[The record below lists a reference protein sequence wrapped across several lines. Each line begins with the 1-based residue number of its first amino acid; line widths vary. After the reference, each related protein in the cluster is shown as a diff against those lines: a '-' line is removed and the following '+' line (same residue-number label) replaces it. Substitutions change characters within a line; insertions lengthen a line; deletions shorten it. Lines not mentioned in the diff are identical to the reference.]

1 MVMEECPVLKGASG
15 FSGMPDPGG
24 EPLELCEECGS
35 PLEEGVCRSCGPG
48 FRNGSSPVGAA
59 PLDRRELSR
68 VLGRSVGVR
77 AHGSYSLSMRQE
89 ERMAPLRKEI
99 ELLVERFS
107 APPEVKASVKQNAEH
122 LAVKIMDD
130 LGPTKAAIAS
140 VAQEFLRVGRNLVE
154 VSTCI
159 SQVHP
164 GMDRW
169 KDLIVEV
176 YPTPEGDLRVLVDGR
191 ERPFRSYSD
200 GLYQKLRIPLFASDG
215 GALVELKNA
224 RLTQR
229 GYDAKRVEPLG
240 PSEFQMGTGERNF
253 ELFKVLEEARLS
265 GSVADS
271 GADLS
276 ALFRKYSISKLPTTG
291 RLLREA
297 GMLQQVSAKYA
308 TLLTQKVGDG
318 RGRSPRKLAEEAL
331 FEACADLV
339 PGCLSNSIIR
349 KYHLKQSEMSSLV
362 VKSELAAWQG

>member
-1 MVMEECPVLKGASG
+1 
-15 FSGMPDPGG
+15 
-24 EPLELCEECGS
+24 
-35 PLEEGVCRSCGPG
+35 
-48 FRNGSSPVGAA
+48 
-59 PLDRRELSR
+59 
-68 VLGRSVGVR
+68 
-77 AHGSYSLSMRQE
+77 
-89 ERMAPLRKEI
+89 
-99 ELLVERFS
+99 
-107 APPEVKASVKQNAEH
+107 
-122 LAVKIMDD
+122 MDD

-140 VAQEFLRVGRNLVE
+140 VAQEFLRVGRNLAE

-159 SQVHP
+159 SQVYP

-169 KDLIVEV
+169 RDLIVEV
-176 YPTPEGDLRVLVDGR
+176 YPTPEGDLRVLVDGQ

-200 GLYQKLRIPLFASDG
+200 GLYLKLRIPLFASDG
-215 GALVELKNA
+215 GALIELKNA

-240 PSEFQMGTGERNF
+240 PSEFQIGTDERNF

-265 GSVADS
+265 GSVADA

-276 ALFRKYSISKLPTTG
+276 ALFRKYSISKLPITG
-291 RLLREA
+291 KLLREA
-297 GMLQQVSAKYA
+297 GLLQQVSAEYA

-331 FEACADLV
+331 SEACADLV

-349 KYHLKQSEMSSLV
+349 KYHLKQSGMTALV